1 MFLILVN
8 SHSKW
13 LDAHI
18 MPNITSPRTIEE
30 LRQIFSNH
38 GLPRKIV
45 TDNGPSFMS
54 DEYKKFV
61 EANRIKHITSAL
73 YHTSTN
79 SLVER
84 AIQTVKRELQCI
96 QCSSTQENLSKVLF
110 TYQITPHL
118 LLVCH
123 PQNF

>member
-1 MFLILVN
+1 MITEYINVN
-8 SHSKW
+8 DLAFKSEDV
-13 LDAHI
+13 LYV
-18 MPNITSPRTIEE
+18 PFYGRY
-30 LRQIFSNH
+30 
-38 GLPRKIV
+38 GLPKKIV

-73 YHTSTN
+73 YHPSTN
-79 SLVER
+79 SLVET
-84 AIQTVKRELQCI
+84 AVQTVKRELQCI